1 VRQEHPGNQDEQHVE
16 EREPSRFRR
25 IFIVVILLL
34 AAAGAWIYS
43 SILGFVIG
51 LAVII
56 VLRVMFTE
64 KRSGPVGK

>member
-1 VRQEHPGNQDEQHVE
+1 MTQEHPGNQDEQDVE

-34 AAAGAWIYS
+34 VAAGAWIYS
-43 SILGFVIG
+43 SILGLVIG

-56 VLRVMFTE
+56 VLGVMFTE